1 MENAKK
7 TNPTKEPDERV
18 KNTIGGSG
26 CPFWIF
32 GNKDSAKK
40 DLDSVLEV
48 VDDETKD

>member
-7 TNPTKEPDERV
+7 VNIDEKPTERV
-18 KNTIGGSG
+18 KNTSGGGS

-32 GNKDSAKK
+32 GDEESAKK
-40 DLDSVLEV
+40 DLDDKFEV